1 MHGKKKKVNVDQI
14 CTWSAEAR
22 VGNNNGIEGGDISSA
37 NHNFVKI
44 RANYGKKVV

>member
-14 CTWSAEAR
+14 CPWSAETR